1 MIKKI
6 LILSLLLIFKMNGQ
20 VNGEV
25 FVLDEDRDIFYLY
38 YTPSIIEDDLFEYQK
53 ANMKLGL
60 PPIKMNR
67 LTIYNTIG
75 ADYHHYKYQSSV
87 PVFSKNIEQFYNIN
101 YSLLLNYKISKNWS
115 FNVLAMPHIISNL
128 EGNMEADDFNING
141 IVFIEK
147 KFGKKNAT
155 GYYKLTFGA
164 GYLTMAGK
172 TRINPTI
179 NLMAKVND
187 KLSFVLGVPNT
198 YIKYNLNDR
207 HSIKLLGDLNDFS
220 ANLNTPIHLRNTEI
234 DRAIYTSV
242 SAGLEYNYWMT
253 NNLGIMV
260 RALYSVYDNY
270 DLQDPNENTV
280 YDFNPKSKSSIAI
293 GIKFNPF
300 R

>member
-6 LILSLLLIFKMNGQ
+6 LILSLLFTFKIHSQ

-53 ANMKLGL
+53 ANIKLGL
-60 PPIKMNR
+60 PPIKMNTI
-67 LTIYNTIG
+67 TIYNTIG
-75 ADYHHYKYQSSV
+75 VDYHHFKYQPSV
-87 PVFSKNIEQFYNIN
+87 PVFSKNIKQFYNIN
-101 YSLLLNYKISKNWS
+101 YSVLLNYKISKNWS
-115 FNVLAMPHIISNL
+115 FNVLAMPHIVSNL
-128 EGNMEADDFNING
+128 EGNIEADDFNING

-147 KFGKKNAT
+147 KFKKKNAT

-172 TRINPTI
+172 TMINPTVS
-179 NLMAKVND
+179 LMAKVNG
-187 KLSFVLGVPNT
+187 KLSFVLGIPNT

-207 HSIKLLGDLNDFS
+207 HSIKLLGDLNDYS
-220 ANLNTPIHLRNTEI
+220 ANLNTPVHLRNAKI
-234 DRAIYTSV
+234 DSAIYTSV

-260 RALYSVYDNY
+260 RGLYSVYDNY
-270 DLQDPNENTV
+270 ELQDSNENTV
-280 YDFNPKSKSSIAI
+280 YDFNPKSKPSITV